1 MECEMSV
8 GDTVTRSVL
17 RPIRSAEGRGGSDDR
32 VRYSRARPRCPHD
45 PAPLF

>member
-8 GDTVTRSVL
+8 GDIVTRGVL
-17 RPIRSAEGRGGSDDR
+17 RRIASAEGRGGGDDR
-32 VRYSRARPRCPHD
+32 VRYSGARPRCPHD